1 LGNSFGEFVSISEP
15 DSVEFYS
22 WGGALGGLRG
32 LEGLARKSNVC
43 HSMVVFKV
51 SSRRVRRLHDLGEE
65 IKNLMLE

>member
-1 LGNSFGEFVSISEP
+1 
-15 DSVEFYS
+15 VEFYS

-51 SSRRVRRLHDLGEE
+51 SSRRVMRLHDLGEE